1 MNEWFVYILE
11 CSDNTL
17 YCGITNNLSNRI
29 NNHNKGKG
37 AKYTQTRR
45 PVELK
50 FVVGGFSRSEAA
62 KVEYKVKQQ
71 RKENK
76 IKFLANI
83 KISE

>member
-1 MNEWFVYILE
+1 MNDWFVYIVE

-37 AKYTQTRR
+37 AKYTKTRL

-50 FVVGGFSRSEAA
+50 FAVGGFTRADA
-62 KVEYKVKQQ
+62 GKLEYKVKQQ
-71 RKENK
+71 KKENK
-76 IKFLANI
+76 INFL
-83 KISE
+83 KSMS